1 MYTFLYT
8 IHIYINSCSI
18 SIPLGS
24 SVFHP
29 VFAGATRHPP
39 LFISEIQL
47 SRWVWQWR
55 RDHFTHDG
63 LVGFG
68 GFAIY
73 IYATVTVASYDTIQG
88 LYGIVTFFIRI
99 CSNQPVCTT
108 LGDFMEQFAALFQM
122 VTSLSGELTSTSS
135 LYGKWIWI
143 ELSSF
148 VFNMFSWLWRS
159 VNVWHIWGLV
169 KARETAMELRRKFNF
184 PCHVVQAFGIVKCR
198 SWVFFFTF

>member
-1 MYTFLYT
+1 MFYFYTLGIQCFS
-8 IHIYINSCSI
+8 SCFCRCNKAPTFVHQWDPAKS
-18 SIPLGS
+18 LGVAVTPWS
-24 SVFHP
+24 FH
-29 VFAGATRHPP
+29 
-39 LFISEIQL
+39 
-47 SRWVWQWR
+47 SRWVGWVW
-55 RDHFTHDG
+55 G
-63 LVGFG
+63 VCY
-68 GFAIY
+68 IY

-198 SWVFFFTF
+198 SWGFFFTF